1 MNVILPKDEAFHHNT
16 PIEWWYATAYLTA
29 KNTTQKF
36 SLVSSFFSYSEHR
49 QQEPGHMLIYA
60 LNQLPDQPIG
70 TTSLVDKQLRDIA
83 FDDLK
88 KNVEDGSAG
97 EYAKAYYESLN
108 RFEIPK
114 PHKIAKTSS
123 FSNRELF
130 CQLDKNLLARKEIYH
145 LHLEDEG
152 FSLDLNASPTKPVML
167 IGNKGIVDFTQFKMK
182 YYSYPRVMISG
193 TLTVKDRHIEVAGS
207 GWLDHQWGD
216 WFKFGDLLSRN
227 KNKRSKKIS
236 WQWFGLQLGNGIE
249 INTSIPG
256 DNSLKF
262 KPYINTSLPQGT
274 ITKLNRI
281 ETKSKTLWQSLRT
294 LKIYPVGWT
303 VKIPELELNVE
314 LEELTKVELP
324 VLGPIGGVL
333 EVLYKV
339 NGKVG
344 GKHTE
349 GLCWAETLGEY
360 FQGSRFWSGQKT
372 CVNTELEEITPRHP
386 TLDWVNKIA
395 GPPKWERDLNIVSE
409 TFTKPLWDL
418 LDRGG
423 KRWRPL
429 WMCLCCD
436 AVGGNSEKF
445 RNLLPIPEL
454 FHAGSLIV
462 DDIEDQSKERRGEVS
477 LHIKYG
483 IPIALNAANS
493 LYYIPLILLEDN
505 KHLTTQQRYLL
516 YKLVSSVGRRAHLG
530 QAADI
535 YLGSEY
541 LNLESFVKNY
551 AQVRKSILQTYAD
564 KTGVQARAL
573 AEIGGII
580 GKGNDLQIKALSD
593 YSEIVGMTFQLIDDI
608 MALES
613 HQKGERGVD
622 ISQGKLRLITLEA
635 IVRSSPPDSKRLIQ
649 ILSQRTHDQQLI
661 EEAITIIKKSEA
673 IDIARKEFE
682 SLIDEYWNKLSPL
695 IEESDFKVML
705 RAGPKWLLR
714 QKEQ

>member
-1 MNVILPKDEAFHHNT
+1 MILPKDEAFHHNI
-16 PIEWWYATAYLTA
+16 PIEWWYTTAYLTA
-29 KNTTQKF
+29 KNSTEKF

-60 LNQLPDQPIG
+60 LNQLPDQPIA
-70 TTSLVDKQLRDIA
+70 TCSLVDKNLRDIA
-83 FDDLK
+83 FDDLRQ
-88 KNVEDGSAG
+88 NVDDGSAG
-97 EYAKAYYESLN
+97 EYARAYYESLN
-108 RFEIPK
+108 RCEIPK
-114 PHKIAKTSS
+114 PHKIAETSS
-123 FSNRELF
+123 FSNHELF
-130 CQLDKNLLARKEIYH
+130 CQLDKNLLERKEKYH
-145 LHLEDEG
+145 LHLEDEE
-152 FSLDLNASPTKPVML
+152 FSLDLNASPTKPVMMM
-167 IGNKGIVDFTQFKMK
+167 GNKGIVDFTQFKMQ
-182 YYSYPRVMISG
+182 YYSYPKVKISG
-193 TLTVKDRHIEVAGS
+193 TLNVKDKNMEVTGS
-207 GWLDHQWGD
+207 GWLDHQWGG
-216 WFKFGDLLSRN
+216 WFNFGDMLSRN
-227 KNKRSKKIS
+227 TTRRSKKIS
-236 WQWFGLQLGNGIE
+236 WQWFALQLENE
-249 INTSIPG
+249 FDINTCIPA

-262 KPYINTSLPQGT
+262 KPYVTTSLPNGN
-274 ITKLNRI
+274 ITKLNQI
-281 ETKSKTLWQSLRT
+281 ETRSKKLWQSLRT
-294 LKIYPVGWT
+294 LNIYPVDWT
-303 VKIPELELNVE
+303 LKIPELELTVE

-324 VLGPIGGVL
+324 VFGPIGGVL

-344 GKHTE
+344 GKQTE

-360 FQGSRFWSGQKT
+360 FEGSRFWSGQKT

-386 TLDWVNKIA
+386 TSEWLKKIA
-395 GPPKWERDLNIVSE
+395 GPAKWERDLNIVSE
-409 TFTKPLWDL
+409 TLTKPLWDL

-462 DDIEDQSKERRGEVS
+462 DDIEDQSKQRRGEVS

-493 LYYIPLILLEDN
+493 LYYIPLILLEEN
-505 KHLTTQQRYLL
+505 KYLTTQQKYLL
-516 YKLVSSVGRRAHLG
+516 YKLVASVGRRAHLG

-541 LNLESFVKNY
+541 LNLENFVKNY
-551 AQVRKSILQTYAD
+551 VQVKQSILQTYAD

-580 GKGNDLQIKALSD
+580 GKGSDLQIKALSD
-593 YSEIVGMTFQLIDDI
+593 YSEIVGITFQLIDDI

-613 HQKGERGVD
+613 RQKGERGVD

-635 IVRSSPPDSKRLIQ
+635 IIRSSPSDRRRLIQ
-649 ILSQRTHDQQLI
+649 ILSQRTQDQKLI
-661 EEAITIIKKSEA
+661 EEAITIIKKSKA
-673 IDIARKEFE
+673 INIARQEFE
-682 SLIDEYWNKLSPL
+682 NLIDEYWNKLSPL

-705 RAGPKWLLR
+705 RAGPKWLLK

>member
-1 MNVILPKDEAFHHNT
+1 MNVILPKDEAFHHNI
-16 PIEWWYATAYLTA
+16 PIEWWYTTAYLRA
-29 KNTTQKF
+29 KDSTEKF

-49 QQEPGHMLIYA
+49 QQKPGHMLIYA
-60 LNQLPDQPIG
+60 LNQLPDQPIA
-70 TTSLVDKQLRDIA
+70 TSSLIDKQLRDIA
-83 FDDLK
+83 YKDLRQ
-88 KNVEDGSAG
+88 NVDDGSAG

-108 RFEIPK
+108 HCEIPK
-114 PHKIAKTSS
+114 PHKIAKTSN
-123 FSNRELF
+123 FSTNKLF
-130 CQLDKNLLARKEIYH
+130 CQLDKNLLERKEQYH
-145 LHLEDEG
+145 LHLEDEEY
-152 FSLDLNASPTKPVML
+152 SLDLNASPTKPVMM
-167 IGNKGIVDFTQFKMK
+167 IGNKGIVDFTQFKMQ
-182 YYSYPRVMISG
+182 YYSYPKVIISG
-193 TLTVKDRHIEVAGS
+193 TLTVKDLHIEVAGS
-207 GWLDHQWGD
+207 GWLDHQWGG
-216 WFKFGDLLSRN
+216 WFKFGDMLSRN
-227 KNKRSKKIS
+227 TARRAKKIS
-236 WQWFGLQLGNGIE
+236 WHWFALQLENEFE
-249 INTSIPG
+249 INVSIPAE
-256 DNSLKF
+256 DSKF
-262 KPYINTSLPQGT
+262 KPCITASLPNGNINSIKQIHT
-274 ITKLNRI
+274 R
-281 ETKSKTLWQSLRT
+281 SKTLWQSLRT
-294 LKIYPVGWT
+294 LNIYPLGWT
-303 VKIPELELNVE
+303 LKIPELDLTLE

-324 VLGPIGGVL
+324 VFGPIGGVL

-344 GKHTE
+344 GKQTE

-360 FQGSRFWSGQKT
+360 FQGNRFWSGQKT
-372 CVNTELEEITPRHP
+372 CVNTEIEEITPRHP
-386 TLDWVNKIA
+386 TPEWLTKIA
-395 GPPKWERDLNIVSE
+395 GPAKWERDLNIVSE

-477 LHIKYG
+477 LHIEYG

-493 LYYIPLILLEDN
+493 LYYIPLILLEEN

-516 YKLVSSVGRRAHLG
+516 YKLVASVGRRAHLG

-541 LNLESFVKNY
+541 LNLKDFVKNY
-551 AQVRKSILQTYAD
+551 AQVKQSILQTYAD

-580 GKGNDLQIKALSD
+580 GKGSDLQIKALSD

-608 MALES
+608 MGLES
-613 HQKGERGVD
+613 RQKGERGVD

-635 IVRSSPPDSKRLIQ
+635 IVRSSPSDRRRLTQ
-649 ILSQRTHDQQLI
+649 ILSQRTQDQKLI
-661 EEAITIIKKSEA
+661 EEAITIIKKSKA
-673 IDIARKEFE
+673 INIARQEFE
-682 SLIDEYWNKLSPL
+682 KLIDEYWNKLSPL
-695 IEESDFKVML
+695 IEESDYKVML

>member
-1 MNVILPKDEAFHHNT
+1 MNVILPKDEAFHHNI
-16 PIEWWYATAYLTA
+16 PIEWWYTTAYLRA
-29 KNTTQKF
+29 KDSTEKF

-49 QQEPGHMLIYA
+49 QQKPGHMLIYA
-60 LNQLPDQPIG
+60 LNQLPDQPIA
-70 TTSLVDKQLRDIA
+70 TSSLIDKQLRDIA
-83 FDDLK
+83 YKDLRQ
-88 KNVEDGSAG
+88 NVDDGSAG

-108 RFEIPK
+108 HCEIPK
-114 PHKIAKTSS
+114 PHKIAKTSN
-123 FSNRELF
+123 FSTNKLF
-130 CQLDKNLLARKEIYH
+130 CQLDKNLLERKEQYH
-145 LHLEDEG
+145 LHLEDEEY
-152 FSLDLNASPTKPVML
+152 SLDLNASPTKPVMM
-167 IGNKGIVDFTQFKMK
+167 IGNKGIVDFTQFKMQ
-182 YYSYPRVMISG
+182 YYSYPKVIISG
-193 TLTVKDRHIEVAGS
+193 TLTVKDLHIEVAGS
-207 GWLDHQWGD
+207 GWLDHQWGG
-216 WFKFGDLLSRN
+216 WFKFGDMLSRN
-227 KNKRSKKIS
+227 TARRAKKIS
-236 WQWFGLQLGNGIE
+236 WHWFALQLENEFE
-249 INTSIPG
+249 INVSIPAE
-256 DNSLKF
+256 DSKF
-262 KPYINTSLPQGT
+262 KPCITASLPNGNINSIKQIHT
-274 ITKLNRI
+274 R
-281 ETKSKTLWQSLRT
+281 SKTLWQSLRT
-294 LKIYPVGWT
+294 LNIYPLGWT
-303 VKIPELELNVE
+303 LKIPELDLTLE

-324 VLGPIGGVL
+324 VFGPIGGVL

-344 GKHTE
+344 GKQTE

-360 FQGSRFWSGQKT
+360 FQGNRFWSGQKT
-372 CVNTELEEITPRHP
+372 CVNTEIEEITPRHP
-386 TLDWVNKIA
+386 TPEWLKKIA
-395 GPPKWERDLNIVSE
+395 GPAKWERDLNIVSE

-477 LHIKYG
+477 LHIEYG

-493 LYYIPLILLEDN
+493 LYYIPLILLEEN

-516 YKLVSSVGRRAHLG
+516 YKLVASVGRRAHLG

-541 LNLESFVKNY
+541 LNLKDFVKNY
-551 AQVRKSILQTYAD
+551 AQVKQSILQTYAD

-580 GKGNDLQIKALSD
+580 GKGSDLQIKALSD
-593 YSEIVGMTFQLIDDI
+593 YSEIVDMTFQLIDDI
-608 MALES
+608 MGLES
-613 HQKGERGVD
+613 RQKGERGVD

-635 IVRSSPPDSKRLIQ
+635 IVRSSPSDRRRLTQ
-649 ILSQRTHDQQLI
+649 ILSQRTQDQKLI
-661 EEAITIIKKSEA
+661 EEAITIIKKSKA
-673 IDIARKEFE
+673 INIARQEFE
-682 SLIDEYWNKLSPL
+682 KLIDEYWNKLSPL
-695 IEESDFKVML
+695 IEESDYKVML